1 MMTYTEFQNAVLER
15 IKIIKGRNCEV
26 TIREVPKNNGIRLM
40 GISIMEKGSD
50 ICPTIYLESFYDAYK
65 KGEELPD
72 VVQDICE
79 IYRQNMIIGTVNFE
93 FFLDYGR
100 VKNRIFLKMINYEE
114 NREML
119 ANVPHRRFLDLAVV
133 CYYAYMNDLMG
144 KGSIQIDKD
153 LLSKWEISE
162 EELFFDA
169 EKNTR
174 NILGMELKDMHELLF
189 GMLLQKWNS
198 TTPEEVK
205 LIEDEVYGLTS
216 EVPMYIMTLR
226 GGSFGAVCMSVSEW
240 MEQFGRECGG
250 SFFILP
256 SSIHELILI
265 PENCGETAENLQK
278 MVCEVNASCVS
289 AEEKL
294 SDSVYYYNLQTKNVE
309 LV

>member
-1 MMTYTEFQNAVLER
+1 
-15 IKIIKGRNCEV
+15 
-26 TIREVPKNNGIRLM
+26 
-40 GISIMEKGSD
+40 
-50 ICPTIYLESFYDAYK
+50 
-65 KGEELPD
+65 
-72 VVQDICE
+72 
-79 IYRQNMIIGTVNFE
+79 MIIGTVNFE

-189 GMLLQKWNS
+189 GMLLQKWNP